1 MPSKYTCHAILMIYM
16 VIEKQDLSCYACADK
31 LFNRLCLF
39 NFHESCIKQEQE
51 KIPKLSKRKGY
62 LS

>member
-1 MPSKYTCHAILMIYM
+1 MIYM

-31 LFNRLCLF
+31 LFNRICLF
-39 NFHESCIKQEQE
+39 IFHESCIKQEQE
-51 KIPKLSKRKGY
+51 KIPKLSKQKGY

>member
-51 KIPKLSKRKGY
+51 KIPKLSKRIGY